1 MINRDIN
8 IDVDGVLYPSLPLEE
23 YSKLGAF
30 TKHLPL
36 DGAMEFVNK
45 LRDIANTNNVALR
58 FVTKTC
64 SESQHLH
71 LEHEIEKIKW
81 LSLFMKASVDE
92 ICVLRSDEKKH
103 HYYSGILI
111 DDYGVN
117 CSEWEKE
124 CKNNIAIQ
132 FGESKE
138 KEWRVAEN
146 YNKVIQL
153 VLETFHK

>member
-1 MINRDIN
+1 MNRDIN

-23 YSKLGAF
+23 YNKTGAF
-30 TKHLPL
+30 IKHLPL
-36 DGAMEFVNK
+36 DGATEFVNK

-71 LEHEIEKIKW
+71 LEHEIEKVKW
-81 LSLFMKASVDE
+81 LSLFMKASTDE

-103 HYYSGILI
+103 RYYSGILI